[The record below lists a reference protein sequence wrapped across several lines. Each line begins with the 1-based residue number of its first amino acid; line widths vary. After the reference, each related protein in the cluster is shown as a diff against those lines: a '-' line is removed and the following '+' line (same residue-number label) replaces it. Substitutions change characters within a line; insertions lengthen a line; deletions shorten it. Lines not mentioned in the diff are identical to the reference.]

1 MPRPK
6 PRICKPKPY
15 IPTNEAQ
22 DCVFGL
28 VAQSSAQQHV
38 SICVPDAV
46 AAAATPKPA
55 RKPVHSNTHSNPRG
69 QAALKS
75 RKPGHLQKR
84 PKATPGVA
92 ANRPTTPLPLQ
103 PQQNVIIQDPLCVAE
118 SIASTPMEAASV
130 GLAPRENLKKR
141 PFSKISEPAKVAV
154 SYTSQPWGLCAPF
167 KGQLKAEYFSAEIP
181 HYSVFADLHLPLVQ
195 KSEVTLQCPVIGL
208 QKVVATPK
216 TSSRGTSATTPTPP
230 LPLTAKARAI
240 VTSLRRGPA
249 SVHTPV
255 ICECPEVYQAQLIES
270 FPFQEPSP
278 SAYAHQQ
285 NVPSR
290 FAGTASRSKA
300 AGSSGGIS
308 RFGASR
314 SSIKLPGVKFSPI
327 PTSHR
332 KRPVPNL
339 DLNFHLVAISREP
352 PLIFEKICATVKGFC
367 PRYVKA
373 KSVLWCPEMKTAS
386 VLQQPVLDRVIKDTT
401 LSCKLPNL
409 LTLPLRTLVLHPGF
423 VQVNQ
428 TVTWSGTEV
437 LPAEKSIMPQKEY
450 PYYSPVRKTS
460 SILEMMKAKEIPKVE
475 VSWLAPERPKT
486 PSILVAQVKQLVPP
500 EMKSVL
506 PEVKGGA
513 SVAKAAKK
521 SVLLDPEL
529 HWAAMRCEF
538 DPCVMASETRPMENL
553 PSQVKAKTMYHKSMS
568 DFKYR

>member
-1 MPRPK
+1 M
-6 PRICKPKPY
+6 
-15 IPTNEAQ
+15 
-22 DCVFGL
+22 
-28 VAQSSAQQHV
+28 
-38 SICVPDAV
+38 PDAV

-69 QAALKS
+69 QAALRS
-75 RKPGHLQKR
+75 RKPGGLHSQKR
-84 PKATPGVA
+84 PKATPVV
-92 ANRPTTPLPLQ
+92 NRPTTPLPLQ
-103 PQQNVIIQDPLCVAE
+103 PQQNVIIQDPLCIAE
-118 SIASTPMEAASV
+118 SIANTPMEAASI

-167 KGQLKAEYFSAEIP
+167 KGQLKADNFAAEIP

-208 QKVVATPK
+208 QKVVTQP
-216 TSSRGTSATTPTPP
+216 TTSAARGSTARAFSSTTPETPP

-255 ICECPEVYQAQLIES
+255 ICECPEVYANQLIES
-270 FPFQEPSP
+270 LPIQDPSP
-278 SAYAHQQ
+278 SGYGYQQ

-290 FAGTASRSKA
+290 FAGTASRPKA
-300 AGSSGGIS
+300 AGSGGIS

-314 SSIKLPGVKFSPI
+314 SSIKLPGLKISPI

-339 DLNFHLVAISREP
+339 DLDFRFVAIRREP

-373 KSVLWCPEMKTAS
+373 KSVLWCPEMKSAF
-386 VLQQPVLDRVIKDTT
+386 VLEQPVLDRVIKDTS
-401 LSCKLPNL
+401 LSFRLQNL
-409 LTLPLRTLVLHPGF
+409 LTLPLRTLVLHPGY
-423 VQVNQ
+423 VQVDQ
-428 TVTWSGTEV
+428 SVTWSGTEV
-437 LPAEKSIMPQKEY
+437 LPEEKAIMPQKEY
-450 PYYSPVRKTS
+450 PYYSPARKTS

-500 EMKSVL
+500 EMKSVM
-506 PEVKGGA
+506 PEVKGAAAGNT
-513 SVAKAAKK
+513 SAAKK
-521 SVLLDPEL
+521 TAVVLDPEL

-538 DPCVMASETRPMENL
+538 DPCVMASETRPLENL